1 VTGQDGSVAASR
13 LALATCPISCKV
25 LHVRRTRPPLRLLR
39 SPLVLVLAQ
48 VRFASVLQMATYVPA
63 IQERL
68 RKAGYPRFS
77 ETLLQEFL
85 LGPTPNSAP
94 SMSTRNKWVFADRDT
109 QTAVALTTD
118 FVAFET
124 VAYDTFDRFVEA
136 MGAVL
141 EIVGS
146 EANIE
151 LSERVGLRYIDLVRP
166 LPGDRLN
173 DYLAPGLAGLEPLP
187 EAEASQTRMLMHG
200 ASQHGQFIVRLTKGT
215 GAASLPP
222 DLQPSDLLVVLPGAD
237 GEYALLD
244 IDHGSAGTRG
254 YDVDSIMDDLW
265 GLHDLVDGLFR
276 SAATPHA
283 RLQWGAQPVEGV

>member
-1 VTGQDGSVAASR
+1 
-13 LALATCPISCKV
+13 
-25 LHVRRTRPPLRLLR
+25 
-39 SPLVLVLAQ
+39 
-48 VRFASVLQMATYVPA
+48 MATYVPG

-124 VAYDTFDRFVEA
+124 VGYDTFDRFVEA

-141 EIVGS
+141 DIVGS

-151 LSERVGLRYIDLVRP
+151 LSERVGLRYVDLVRP
-166 LPGDRLN
+166 LPGDRLS

-187 EAEASQTRMLMHG
+187 ETVSSQTRLLMHG
-200 ASQHGQFIVRLTKGT
+200 ASQHGQFIFRLTKGT

-222 DLQPSDLLVVLPGAD
+222 DLQPSDLLVDLPGAD
-237 GEYALLD
+237 GEYGLLD
-244 IDHGSAGTRG
+244 IDHSSAGTRG
-254 YDVDSIMDDLW
+254 YDVDSITDDLW
-265 GLHDLVDGLFR
+265 DLHDLVDGLFR

-283 RLQWGAQPVEGV
+283 LLQWGAQPVEGE

>member
-1 VTGQDGSVAASR
+1 M
-13 LALATCPISCKV
+13 ALAACPIRCKV

-48 VRFASVLQMATYVPA
+48 VRFAPVLQMATYVPG

-77 ETLLQEFL
+77 ESLIQEFL

-94 SMSTRNKWVFADRDT
+94 SMSTRSKWVFADRDT

-124 VAYDTFDRFVEA
+124 VAYDTFDQFVEA

-141 EIVGS
+141 DIVGS

-151 LSERVGLRYIDLVRP
+151 LSERIGLRYVDLVRP
-166 LPGDRLN
+166 LPGERLN
-173 DYLAPGLAGLEPLP
+173 DYLAPGLAGLESLP
-187 EAEASQTRMLMHG
+187 EAVSSQSRLLMQG
-200 ASQHGQFIVRLTKGT
+200 ASQHGQFIFRLTKGT

-222 DLQPSDLLVVLPGAD
+222 ELQPSDLPANLPGDD
-237 GEYALLD
+237 GEFAMLD
-244 IDHGSAGTRG
+244 MDHASTGTRG
-254 YDVDSIMDDLW
+254 YDVDTITDDLW
-265 GLHDLVDGLFR
+265 ALHDLVDGLFR

-283 RLQWGAQPVEGV
+283 LLQWGAEPVEGV